1 MKKVLFAIAICFITM
16 AALSSCSSHDNTPEG
31 VAKAAVECLKAK
43 DYKGYMDLTSATKE
57 QKEAMTAMLQKVGQQ
72 TDEKGGVESYEI
84 VDQEI
89 DEEKGTATGCCR
101 PTNSPSSFTAVL
113 PRPSAQPSQLSSLD
127 HQHNALSEFVY
138 ALGIIALLQ

>member
-84 VDQEI
+84 VDKEI
-89 DEEKGTATGCCR
+89 DEEKGTATVNVKVTYGNGD
-101 PTNSPSSFTAVL
+101 TEDNKMKMLKKDGDWVL
-113 PRPSAQPSQLSSLD
+113 SAD
-127 HQHNALSEFVY
+127 K
-138 ALGIIALLQ
+138 

>member
-89 DEEKGTATGCCR
+89 DEEKGTATVNVKVTYGNGD
-101 PTNSPSSFTAVL
+101 TEDNKMKMLKKDGEWVL
-113 PRPSAQPSQLSSLD
+113 SAD
-127 HQHNALSEFVY
+127 K
-138 ALGIIALLQ
+138 

>member
-57 QKEAMTAMLQKVGQQ
+57 QEEAMAAMLQKVGQQ

-89 DEEKGTATGCCR
+89 DEEKGTATVNVKVTYGNGD
-101 PTNSPSSFTAVL
+101 TEDNKMKMLKKDGDWVL
-113 PRPSAQPSQLSSLD
+113 SAD
-127 HQHNALSEFVY
+127 K
-138 ALGIIALLQ
+138 

>member
-16 AALSSCSSHDNTPEG
+16 AALSSCSSHDNTPAG

-89 DEEKGTATGCCR
+89 DEEKGTATVNVKVTYGNGD
-101 PTNSPSSFTAVL
+101 TEDNKMKMLKKDGDWVL
-113 PRPSAQPSQLSSLD
+113 SAD
-127 HQHNALSEFVY
+127 K
-138 ALGIIALLQ
+138 

>member
-72 TDEKGGVESYEI
+72 TDEKGGVESYEV

-89 DEEKGTATGCCR
+89 DEEKGTATVNVKVTYGNGD
-101 PTNSPSSFTAVL
+101 TEENKMKMLKKDGDWVL
-113 PRPSAQPSQLSSLD
+113 SAD
-127 HQHNALSEFVY
+127 K
-138 ALGIIALLQ
+138 

>member
-16 AALSSCSSHDNTPEG
+16 AALSSCSGHDNTPEG

-43 DYKGYMDLTSATKE
+43 DYIGYMDLTSATKE

-72 TDEKGGVESYEI
+72 TDEKGGVKSYEI

-89 DEEKGTATGCCR
+89 DEEKGTATVNVKVTYGNGD
-101 PTNSPSSFTAVL
+101 TEDNKMKMLKKDGDWVL
-113 PRPSAQPSQLSSLD
+113 SAD
-127 HQHNALSEFVY
+127 K
-138 ALGIIALLQ
+138 

>member
-89 DEEKGTATGCCR
+89 DEEKGTATVNVKVTYGNGD
-101 PTNSPSSFTAVL
+101 TEENKMKMLKKDGDWVL
-113 PRPSAQPSQLSSLD
+113 SAD
-127 HQHNALSEFVY
+127 K
-138 ALGIIALLQ
+138 

>member
-16 AALSSCSSHDNTPEG
+16 AALSSCSSHDNTPEA

-89 DEEKGTATGCCR
+89 DEEKGTATVNVKVTYGNGD
-101 PTNSPSSFTAVL
+101 TEENKMKMLKKDGDWVL
-113 PRPSAQPSQLSSLD
+113 SAD
-127 HQHNALSEFVY
+127 K
-138 ALGIIALLQ
+138 

>member
-16 AALSSCSSHDNTPEG
+16 AALSSCSSHDNSPEG

-89 DEEKGTATGCCR
+89 DEEKGTATVNVKVTYGNGD
-101 PTNSPSSFTAVL
+101 TEENKMKMLKKDGDWVL
-113 PRPSAQPSQLSSLD
+113 SAD
-127 HQHNALSEFVY
+127 K
-138 ALGIIALLQ
+138 

>member
-16 AALSSCSSHDNTPEG
+16 AVLSSCSSHDNTPEG

-84 VDQEI
+84 VDKEI
-89 DEEKGTATGCCR
+89 DEEKGTATVNVKVTYGNGD
-101 PTNSPSSFTAVL
+101 TEDNKMKMLKKDGDWVL
-113 PRPSAQPSQLSSLD
+113 SAD
-127 HQHNALSEFVY
+127 K
-138 ALGIIALLQ
+138 

>member
-89 DEEKGTATGCCR
+89 DEEKGTATVNVKVTYGNGD
-101 PTNSPSSFTAVL
+101 TEDNKMKMLKKDGDWVL
-113 PRPSAQPSQLSSLD
+113 SAD
-127 HQHNALSEFVY
+127 K
-138 ALGIIALLQ
+138 

>member
-57 QKEAMTAMLQKVGQQ
+57 QKEAMAAMLQKVGQQ

-89 DEEKGTATGCCR
+89 DEVKGTATVNVKVTYGNGD
-101 PTNSPSSFTAVL
+101 TEDNKMKMLKKDGDWVL
-113 PRPSAQPSQLSSLD
+113 SAD
-127 HQHNALSEFVY
+127 K
-138 ALGIIALLQ
+138 

>member
-16 AALSSCSSHDNTPEG
+16 AALSSCSGHDNTPEG

-89 DEEKGTATGCCR
+89 DEEKGTATVNVKVTYGNGD
-101 PTNSPSSFTAVL
+101 TEENKMKMLKKDGDWVL
-113 PRPSAQPSQLSSLD
+113 SAD
-127 HQHNALSEFVY
+127 K
-138 ALGIIALLQ
+138 

>member
-57 QKEAMTAMLQKVGQQ
+57 QKEAMAAMLQKVGQQ

-89 DEEKGTATGCCR
+89 DEEKGTATVNVKVTYGNGD
-101 PTNSPSSFTAVL
+101 TEDNKMKMLKKDGEWVL
-113 PRPSAQPSQLSSLD
+113 SAD
-127 HQHNALSEFVY
+127 K
-138 ALGIIALLQ
+138 

>member
-16 AALSSCSSHDNTPEG
+16 AALSSCSSHDNSPEG

-57 QKEAMTAMLQKVGQQ
+57 QKEAMTAMLQKVGPQ
-72 TDEKGGVESYEI
+72 TDEKGGVKSYEI

-89 DEEKGTATGCCR
+89 DEEKGTATVNVKVTYGNGD
-101 PTNSPSSFTAVL
+101 TEENKMKMLKKDGDWVL
-113 PRPSAQPSQLSSLD
+113 SAD
-127 HQHNALSEFVY
+127 K
-138 ALGIIALLQ
+138 

>member
-16 AALSSCSSHDNTPEG
+16 AVLSSCSGHDNSPEG

-89 DEEKGTATGCCR
+89 DEEKGTATVNVKVTYGSGD
-101 PTNSPSSFTAVL
+101 TEGNKMKMLKKDGDWVL
-113 PRPSAQPSQLSSLD
+113 SAD
-127 HQHNALSEFVY
+127 K
-138 ALGIIALLQ
+138 

>member
-57 QKEAMTAMLQKVGQQ
+57 QKEAMAAMLQKVGQQ

-89 DEEKGTATGCCR
+89 DEEKGTATVNVKVTYGNGD
-101 PTNSPSSFTAVL
+101 TEDNKMKMLKKDGDWVL
-113 PRPSAQPSQLSSLD
+113 SAD
-127 HQHNALSEFVY
+127 K
-138 ALGIIALLQ
+138 

>member
-16 AALSSCSSHDNTPEG
+16 AALSSCSGHDNTPEG

-89 DEEKGTATGCCR
+89 DEEKGTATVNVKVTYGNGD
-101 PTNSPSSFTAVL
+101 TEDNKMKMLKKDGDWVL
-113 PRPSAQPSQLSSLD
+113 SAD
-127 HQHNALSEFVY
+127 K
-138 ALGIIALLQ
+138 

>member
-57 QKEAMTAMLQKVGQQ
+57 QKEAMTAMLQKVGKQ

-89 DEEKGTATGCCR
+89 DEEKGTATVNVKVTYGNGD
-101 PTNSPSSFTAVL
+101 TEGNKMKMLKKDGDWVL
-113 PRPSAQPSQLSSLD
+113 SAD
-127 HQHNALSEFVY
+127 K
-138 ALGIIALLQ
+138 

>member
-89 DEEKGTATGCCR
+89 DEEKGTATVNVKVTYGNGDTEDNKR
-101 PTNSPSSFTAVL
+101 KMLKKDGDWVL
-113 PRPSAQPSQLSSLD
+113 SAD
-127 HQHNALSEFVY
+127 K
-138 ALGIIALLQ
+138 

>member
-16 AALSSCSSHDNTPEG
+16 AALSSCSGHDNTPEG

-89 DEEKGTATGCCR
+89 DEEKGTATVNVKVTYGNGD
-101 PTNSPSSFTAVL
+101 TEDNKMKMLKKDGEWVL
-113 PRPSAQPSQLSSLD
+113 SAD
-127 HQHNALSEFVY
+127 K
-138 ALGIIALLQ
+138 

>member
-16 AALSSCSSHDNTPEG
+16 AALSSCSGHDNSPEG
-31 VAKAAVECLKAK
+31 VAKVAVECLKAK

-89 DEEKGTATGCCR
+89 DEEKGTATVNVKVTYGNGD
-101 PTNSPSSFTAVL
+101 TEENKMKMLKKDGDWVL
-113 PRPSAQPSQLSSLD
+113 SAD
-127 HQHNALSEFVY
+127 K
-138 ALGIIALLQ
+138 

>member
-1 MKKVLFAIAICFITM
+1 MKKVLFAIAICIITM

-57 QKEAMTAMLQKVGQQ
+57 QEEAMAAMLQKVGQQ

-89 DEEKGTATGCCR
+89 DEEKGTATVNVKVTYGNGD
-101 PTNSPSSFTAVL
+101 TEDNKMKMLKKDGDWVL
-113 PRPSAQPSQLSSLD
+113 SAD
-127 HQHNALSEFVY
+127 K
-138 ALGIIALLQ
+138 

>member
-72 TDEKGGVESYEI
+72 TDEKGGVERYEI

-89 DEEKGTATGCCR
+89 DEEKGTATVNVKVTYGNGD
-101 PTNSPSSFTAVL
+101 TEDNKMKMLKKDGDWVL
-113 PRPSAQPSQLSSLD
+113 SAD
-127 HQHNALSEFVY
+127 K
-138 ALGIIALLQ
+138 

>member
-72 TDEKGGVESYEI
+72 TDEKGGVKSYEI

-89 DEEKGTATGCCR
+89 DEEKGTATVNVKVTYGNGD
-101 PTNSPSSFTAVL
+101 TEENKMKMLKKDGEWVL
-113 PRPSAQPSQLSSLD
+113 SAD
-127 HQHNALSEFVY
+127 K
-138 ALGIIALLQ
+138 

>member
-31 VAKAAVECLKAK
+31 VAKTAVECLKAK

-89 DEEKGTATGCCR
+89 DEEKGTATVNVKVTYGNGD
-101 PTNSPSSFTAVL
+101 TEGNKMKMLKKDGDWVL
-113 PRPSAQPSQLSSLD
+113 SAD
-127 HQHNALSEFVY
+127 K
-138 ALGIIALLQ
+138 